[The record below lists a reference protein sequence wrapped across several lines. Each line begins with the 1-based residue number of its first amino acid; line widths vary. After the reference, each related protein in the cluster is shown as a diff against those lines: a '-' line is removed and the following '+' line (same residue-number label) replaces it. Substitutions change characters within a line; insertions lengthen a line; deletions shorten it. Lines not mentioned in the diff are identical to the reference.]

1 MPDLIL
7 NMDALNHNLRRMP
20 RLERDWNFSFM
31 PVLKMVACHPAV
43 VEAVKQAGYRQ
54 YGAAEVDEPLFW
66 KNEPASDEPALDDKP
81 VLISLPPMHRADDVV
96 RLFSRSPAD
105 SIDALDALD
114 AAAERRGS
122 DARPHDC
129 IVMLDLGDMREGIP
143 IEHCDEFFHAVVNRF
158 RRLNL
163 TGIGVT
169 MGCLHGACP
178 DAIAMNELAHAAAR
192 AQAILGRS
200 FSLVSLGGSIFWDW
214 WAEHHGEFACPP
226 GCRVELRIA
235 APILLGYD
243 SYHQKASAGGA
254 FRRDLF
260 RLDATVLEVTE
271 RNLRPPRVLALNGQ
285 GEIAPLTR
293 TGPRKRALLDCGILH
308 TSVRGLKLDIPGA
321 EIVDFSGNYTILDIT
336 DCPGTFR
343 PGDTVSFVPDYWA
356 IAQSFRNPMVP
367 KHCLSCA

>member
-1 MPDLIL
+1 
-7 NMDALNHNLRRMP
+7 
-20 RLERDWNFSFM
+20 
-31 PVLKMVACHPAV
+31 
-43 VEAVKQAGYRQ
+43 
-54 YGAAEVDEPLFW
+54 
-66 KNEPASDEPALDDKP
+66 
-81 VLISLPPMHRADDVV
+81 
-96 RLFSRSPAD
+96 
-105 SIDALDALD
+105 
-114 AAAERRGS
+114 
-122 DARPHDC
+122 
-129 IVMLDLGDMREGIP
+129 MLSGP
-143 IEHCDEFFHAVVNRF
+143 
-158 RRLNL
+158 
-163 TGIGVT
+163 
-169 MGCLHGACP
+169 
-178 DAIAMNELAHAAAR
+178 
-192 AQAILGRS
+192 
-200 FSLVSLGGSIFWDW
+200 FWDW

-235 APILLGYD
+235 DPILLGYD